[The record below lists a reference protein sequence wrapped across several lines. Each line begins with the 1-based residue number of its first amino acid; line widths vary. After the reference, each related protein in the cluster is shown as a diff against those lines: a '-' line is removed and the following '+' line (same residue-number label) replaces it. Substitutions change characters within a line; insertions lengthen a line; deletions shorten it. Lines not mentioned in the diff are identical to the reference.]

1 MTDAPPTPAPD
12 SLGWLRTT
20 LRILIPLVIIA
31 GATAIAGHLYRT
43 RPRAE
48 RGAKPP
54 MTALVHVQ
62 PVQRQTETVVLH
74 GQGTVV
80 PAREITLKSR
90 VAGEIIAVSDG
101 FVDGGVVTAG
111 AEIARI
117 DPVDY
122 ELAVARAEAM
132 VASAEFEAQ
141 LEQGQRQVA
150 EREWELMGAG
160 DTATDRERA
169 LALREPHRKRVEA
182 SLKAAQ
188 ADMKQSQLN
197 LERTS
202 VRAPFNGLILSRH
215 AELGA
220 RVSTQDPL
228 ATLVG
233 TDEYWVRV
241 SIPADRLEWLSL
253 PSGNAP
259 AAAKA
264 HITPTSG
271 GATREGRVIR
281 LLGDLEARGRMAR
294 LLVSVQDPM
303 GLKGAGTDDVP
314 LLLGSYVQV
323 ELEGRQLENIVK
335 IPRDALRDNA
345 FVWVVDA
352 RDALDIRE
360 VEVAWRGPETVL
372 IKDGVSAGD
381 RLVVSDIAAPIEGMP
396 LQVAD
401 SPAIASATAD
411 SEDH

>member
-1 MTDAPPTPAPD
+1 MV
-12 SLGWLRTT
+12 
-20 LRILIPLVIIA
+20 LVITRDSHRAVELPA
-31 GATAIAGHLYRT
+31 GDLEEAVSRLGSA
-43 RPRAE
+43 AE
-48 RGAKPP
+48 RRAF
-54 MTALVHVQ
+54 LN
-62 PVQRQTETVVLH
+62 
-74 GQGTVV
+74 
-80 PAREITLKSR
+80 
-90 VAGEIIAVSDG
+90 VSD
-101 FVDGGVVTAG
+101 
-111 AEIARI
+111 
-117 DPVDY
+117 
-122 ELAVARAEAM
+122 
-132 VASAEFEAQ
+132 
-141 LEQGQRQVA
+141 
-150 EREWELMGAG
+150 
-160 DTATDRERA
+160 
-169 LALREPHRKRVEA
+169 
-182 SLKAAQ
+182 
-188 ADMKQSQLN
+188 
-197 LERTS
+197 
-202 VRAPFNGLILSRH
+202 
-215 AELGA
+215 
-220 RVSTQDPL
+220 
-228 ATLVG
+228 
-233 TDEYWVRV
+233 
-241 SIPADRLEWLSL
+241 
-253 PSGNAP
+253 AP

-381 RLVVSDIAAPIEGMP
+381 RLVVSDIAPPIEGMP